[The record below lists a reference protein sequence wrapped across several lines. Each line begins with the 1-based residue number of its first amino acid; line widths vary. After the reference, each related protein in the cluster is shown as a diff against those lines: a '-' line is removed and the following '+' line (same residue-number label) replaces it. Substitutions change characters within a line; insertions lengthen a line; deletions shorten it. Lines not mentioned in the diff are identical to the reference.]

1 MKSLPQ
7 RLPDNGIPFTID
19 GWRVDGL
26 PREMLLRLRKL
37 ADRKGSTV
45 ADELHDGMAQWLAKR
60 EAESKLPAK
69 IIQFP
74 RQLLTSRKI
83 GHDTNSGP
91 AKINAALI

>member
-37 ADRKGSTV
+37 ADHNGSTV
-45 ADELHDGMAQWLAKR
+45 ADQLCKGIAQWLAKR
-60 EAESKLPAK
+60 EADTELPEK
-69 IIQFP
+69 IIRFP
-74 RQLLTSRKI
+74 TR
-83 GHDTNSGP
+83 
-91 AKINAALI
+91 

>member
-1 MKSLPQ
+1 MKAQSQ
-7 RLPDNGIPFTID
+7 RLPNNAIPFTID
-19 GWRVDGL
+19 GWRVDAL
-26 PREMLLRLRKL
+26 SREMLRRLRKL

-74 RQLLTSRKI
+74 RQL
-83 GHDTNSGP
+83 
-91 AKINAALI
+91 